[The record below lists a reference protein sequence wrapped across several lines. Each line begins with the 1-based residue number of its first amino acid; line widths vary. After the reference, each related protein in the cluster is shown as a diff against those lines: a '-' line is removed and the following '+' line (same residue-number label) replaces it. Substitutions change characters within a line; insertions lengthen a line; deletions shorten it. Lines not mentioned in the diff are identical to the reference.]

1 MIWLTE
7 EDRELLKKMEDEIS
21 KEEMQ
26 ANWEAFMELTP
37 IHSGSE
43 EEEEAFQF
51 LKAKLEEYG
60 LEPEILR
67 YDAYISDPK
76 YAKLEILQPLEMELK
91 CTPYRQV
98 GTTDHDGIEGEVIYI
113 APEDIGR
120 AACRDKIVLC
130 EQQTAG
136 DWMGLRAGLLLR
148 LQEMGIKGL
157 IVIEQDSYKPDVV
170 HQRSDF
176 SVSGNPT
183 SDNIDRVQTIPAIV
197 HLTNRDG
204 ASIRELVKRGG
215 VMARVTSVVETGWKN
230 LGLLIAEIRGEVEPE
245 RFILVNAHIDTPPF
259 SPGVVDNASGD
270 VAVLELARIFQ
281 MNQER
286 LRRSVRIAFWSA
298 HEIGRYAG
306 STYFNDHFWH
316 DLRYNCVASYNIDS
330 PGAKGASTFRAAP
343 ISEVLEAALD
353 SIKSATGIEVESLRW
368 PTRAGDGS
376 FWGTGVPHMSLTSS
390 RPPEDY
396 DPHVNYSG
404 GGWWWH
410 TPHAMMEHGDID
422 VMEMD
427 VRVELNY
434 IFKMANCPVLP
445 LNFAIY
451 SEHILKILTKYQV
464 KADGVKD
471 RFNLDPILA
480 RAEEFRDLAR
490 KLEDTVKSIPKKG
503 NPSEPLRQELNHC
516 LLWVSRHINPVAHSD
531 AGLTEQVSMET
542 FGATP
547 FPRIVEITRLAGM
560 DPETPEFGFLRTK
573 LIRQRNA
580 VEDGFYQANE
590 LIKRTLERLRLLTI

>member
-7 EDRELLKKMEDEIS
+7 EDRELLKDMEAMIS

-43 EEEEAFQF
+43 EEEEAFLL
-51 LKAKLEEYG
+51 LKAKLEEYD
-60 LEPEILR
+60 LTPEMLR

-76 YAKLEILQPLEMELK
+76 YAKLEILQPIEMELR

-98 GTTDHDGIEGEVIYI
+98 GSTGPEGIEGEVIYI

-148 LQEMGIKGL
+148 LQEMGIRGL
-157 IVIEQDSYKPDVV
+157 IVIEQDSYRPDVV
-170 HQRSDF
+170 HQRADF

-183 SDNIDRVQTIPAIV
+183 SDNIDEVQTIPAIV

-204 ASIRELVKRGG
+204 DSIRELVKRGG
-215 VMARVTSVVETGWKN
+215 VRARVTSVVETGWKDV
-230 LGLLIAEIRGEVEPE
+230 GLLVAEIRGEVEPE
-245 RFILVNAHIDTPPF
+245 RFILVNAHVDTPPF

-270 VAVLELARIFQ
+270 VAVLELARILQ
-281 MNQER
+281 MNRER

-316 DLRYNCVASYNIDS
+316 DLRYNCIASYNIDS
-330 PGAKGASTFRAAP
+330 PGAKGANTFRAAP

-353 SIKSATGIEVESLRW
+353 SIRSATGIEVESLRW

-376 FWGTGVPHMSLTSS
+376 FWGTGVPHTSLTSS

-410 TPHAMMEHGDID
+410 TPHASMEHGDID
-422 VMEMD
+422 VLEMD

-434 IFKMANCPVLP
+434 IFKMTNCPVLP
-445 LNFAIY
+445 LNFSTY
-451 SEHILKILTKYQV
+451 SEHILKILEDYQA
-464 KADGVKD
+464 KADGVRD
-471 RFNLDPILA
+471 HFNLDPVLA

-490 KLEDTVKSIPKKG
+490 ELEDTVKSIPKKG
-503 NPSEPLRQELNHC
+503 KPSEPLRQELNHC

-531 AGLTEQVSMET
+531 AGPTEQISMET

-547 FPRIVEITRLAGM
+547 FPRIAEITGLAGM

-573 LIRQRNA
+573 LMRQRNA

-590 LIKRTLERLRLLTI
+590 LIKGTLERLSLLTI